1 MGYIEEAKQEIAKIE
16 KTSRGLYEMARIEEV
31 GSIFYFFFFLASRN
45 EHNPPHFHFEKKQ
58 DKKAIEV
65 RILFE
70 SPEYYKSEKMKATL
84 TPKEAEEL
92 YELFL
97 KKAPNDRFGRTYWE
111 KSIDLWNDL
120 PGVKK
125 KLPIDLP
132 LPDYRK
138 LR

>member
-16 KTSRGLYEMARIEEV
+16 KTSRDLYEMARIEEV
-31 GSIFYFFFFLASRN
+31 GSIFYFLASRN

-58 DKKAIEV
+58 GKKAIEG

-70 SPEYYKSEKMKATL
+70 APEYYKSEKMKATL

-97 KKAPNDRFGRTYWE
+97 KRAPNDRFGRAYWE

-120 PGVKK
+120 PGVR

-138 LR
+138 LQ